1 MDEVLNCLK
10 IITTPKGENVGSLPR
25 ALKSLDEIAHN
36 SNADLHP
43 RLKHFLQNRS
53 YEKALIWLNNG
64 EPDKGTCGK

>member
-10 IITTPKGENVGSLPR
+10 IITNPKGENVGSLPH

-36 SNADLHP
+36 SSAGLHP

-53 YEKALIWLNNG
+53 YGKALIWLNEG
-64 EPDKGTCGK
+64 EPEKGSCGK

>member
-10 IITTPKGENVGSLPR
+10 IITNPKGENVGRLPH

-36 SNADLHP
+36 SSAGLHP

>member
-10 IITTPKGENVGSLPR
+10 IITNPKGENVGSLPD

-36 SNADLHP
+36 SSAGLHP